1 MTTTATDTPTP
12 PDPEKPKAKRKKDAG
27 EACAPFL
34 DPVAHAM
41 SILSEHF
48 GCVVLLVRLSRGTTV
63 MDLRALHGSE
73 ADIQAALLRAGS
85 ELCEHEAEEE
95 DED

>member
-1 MTTTATDTPTP
+1 MTTTTDAPTP
-12 PDPEKPKAKRKKDAG
+12 PDPEKPKAKRRK
-27 EACAPFL
+27 EATEPCAPFL

-63 MDLRALHGSE
+63 MDMRALHGSE
-73 ADIQAALLRAGS
+73 TDIQAALLRAGS
-85 ELCEHEAEEE
+85 ELCDHEAEEE

>member
-1 MTTTATDTPTP
+1 MTTTTDTPPP
-12 PDPEKPKAKRKKDAG
+12 PDPEKPKAKRKK
-27 EACAPFL
+27 EAAEPCAPFV

-48 GCVVLLVRLSRGTTV
+48 GCVVLLVRLTRGTTV

-73 ADIQAALLRAGS
+73 EDITAALLRARA
-85 ELCEHEAEEE
+85 ELCADEEEE
-95 DED
+95 DDDE

>member
-1 MTTTATDTPTP
+1 MTTTDTPTP
-12 PDPEKPKAKRKKDAG
+12 PDPEKPKAKRRK
-27 EACAPFL
+27 EAVEPCAPFL

-48 GCVVLLVRLSRGTTV
+48 GCVVLLVRLNRGTTV

-73 ADIQAALLRAGS
+73 EDIKAALLRAGA
-85 ELCEHEAEEE
+85 ELCADDEEE
-95 DED
+95 DEDE